1 MGLCHPRGGPAAEP
15 RSAGHGEADFVGR
28 TVRRGPT
35 AKIRLAVAVHGK
47 QARNASP
54 CGRFGL

>member
-1 MGLCHPRGGPAAEP
+1 MGRAYLTGEADRRTAGEP
-15 RSAGHGEADFVGR
+15 MREADFVGR